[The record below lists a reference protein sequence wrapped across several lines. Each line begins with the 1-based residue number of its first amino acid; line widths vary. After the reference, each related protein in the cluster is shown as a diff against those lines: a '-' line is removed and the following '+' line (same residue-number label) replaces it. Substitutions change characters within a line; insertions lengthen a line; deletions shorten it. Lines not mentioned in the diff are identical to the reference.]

1 MPSLGTHKK
10 NFRHQLTGALMIL
23 IDCLRLQLGSS
34 NRFRPRL
41 RARAQSTSEDGG
53 AGDTQRLP
61 LQLELVG
68 FGQGD
73 ALEAALAQTREQ
85 GGEHLAGEEQPG
97 WLRSRR
103 SGGGGEARGHAS
115 GRARYDQRTCRL
127 FSR

>member
-1 MPSLGTHKK
+1 MLELFGIENLLFATST
-10 NFRHQLTGALMIL
+10 
-23 IDCLRLQLGSS
+23 GSS

-103 SGGGGEARGHAS
+103 SGGGGEARGPS
-115 GRARYDQRTCRL
+115 GIPAPFLIELRGKG
-127 FSR
+127 